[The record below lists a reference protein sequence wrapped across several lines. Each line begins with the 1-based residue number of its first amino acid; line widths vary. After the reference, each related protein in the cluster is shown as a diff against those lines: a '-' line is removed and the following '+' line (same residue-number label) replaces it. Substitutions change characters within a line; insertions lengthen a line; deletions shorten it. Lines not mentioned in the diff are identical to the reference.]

1 MRYDAFPSEL
11 FCKNRAKLTASLSP
25 KAIVVLS
32 SNDIMPTN
40 ADGTMGFKQ
49 QTDLFYL
56 TGIDQEETILILYPD
71 APEEH
76 FKEILFVKETSELIA
91 VWEGHKLTKKEATQ
105 ISGIKNIQWVDNF
118 DAILKTLIYS
128 SESVYLHA
136 NEHIRNASP
145 VETQND
151 RLAKKIKALY
161 PLHPI
166 HRLAPLL
173 NTIRMVKESAELVA
187 LQKAIDITEKAFRRV
202 LSFTKPGVTEF
213 EIEAEFIHEFI
224 KSRSGGF
231 AYTPIIASGANAC
244 VLHYI
249 SNELTCQDGDLLLLD
264 VGACYGNYNADMTR
278 TIPVNGRF
286 TARQKA
292 VYAAVKSVLEFATE
306 LMKPGIYWVD
316 YQKEVERFM
325 EGQLIDLGLFS
336 RKDVEK
342 QDPNAPLFKKYFMHG
357 VAHHLGLDVHDVWDK
372 YKPFQAG
379 MVLTCEPGIYIRE
392 EGLGVRLENNLLITE
407 QGTDNLMKHIP
418 IHWEEIEQLMQA
430 NK

>member
-1 MRYDAFPSEL
+1 MRYDAFPADL
-11 FCKNRAKLTASLSP
+11 FVKNRAKLTFALAP
-25 KAIVVLS
+25 KSIVILS

-56 TGIDQEETILILYPD
+56 TGIDQEETLLILYPD

-76 FKEILFVKETSELIA
+76 LKEILFVKETSELIA
-91 VWEGHKLTKKEATQ
+91 IWEGHKLTKKEATE
-105 ISGIKNIQWVDNF
+105 ISGIKNVQWAENF
-118 DAILKTLIYS
+118 EAILKTIIYS
-128 SESVYLHA
+128 AESVYLHA
-136 NEHIRNASP
+136 NEHIRNASL

-151 RLAKKIKALY
+151 RLANKIKENY
-161 PLHPI
+161 PLHAI
-166 HRLAPLL
+166 NRLAPLL
-173 NTIRMVKESAELVA
+173 NTIRMVKESAELEA

-202 LSFTKPGVTEF
+202 LSFTKPGVSEF

-224 KSRSGGF
+224 KRRSGGF

-249 SNELTCQDGDLLLLD
+249 SNELPCQDGDLLLLD

-286 TARQKA
+286 SPRQKEVYLA
-292 VYAAVKSVLEFATE
+292 VQSVLDFASG

-336 RKDVEK
+336 KKDVEK

-372 YKPFQAG
+372 YKPFEAG

-392 EGLGVRLENNLLITE
+392 EGLGIRLENNLLITE
-407 QGTDNLMKHIP
+407 NGTDNLMKHIP

-430 NK
+430 K

>member
-1 MRYDAFPSEL
+1 MRYDAFPADL
-11 FCKNRAKLTASLSP
+11 FVKNRAKLTFALAP
-25 KAIVVLS
+25 KSIVILS

-56 TGIDQEETILILYPD
+56 TGIDQEETLLILYPD

-76 FKEILFVKETSELIA
+76 LKEILFVKETSELIA
-91 VWEGHKLTKKEATQ
+91 IWEGHKLTKKEATE
-105 ISGIKNIQWVDNF
+105 ISGIKNVQWAENF
-118 DAILKTLIYS
+118 DAILKTIIYS
-128 SESVYLHA
+128 AESVYLHA
-136 NEHIRNASP
+136 NEHIRNASL

-151 RLAKKIKALY
+151 RLAKKIKENY
-161 PLHPI
+161 PLHAI
-166 HRLAPLL
+166 NRLAPLL
-173 NTIRMVKESAELVA
+173 NTIRMVKESAELEA

-202 LSFTKPGVTEF
+202 LSFTKPGVSEF

-224 KSRSGGF
+224 KRRSGGF

-249 SNELTCQDGDLLLLD
+249 SNELPCQDGDLLLLD

-286 TARQKA
+286 SPRQKEVYLA
-292 VYAAVKSVLEFATE
+292 VQSVLDFASG
-306 LMKPGIYWVD
+306 LMKPGIFWVD

-342 QDPNAPLFKKYFMHG
+342 QNPNAPLFKKYFMHG

-372 YKPFQAG
+372 YKPFEVG

-392 EGLGVRLENNLLITE
+392 EGLGIRLENNLLITE
-407 QGTDNLMKHIP
+407 NGTDNLMKHIP

-430 NK
+430 K

>member
-1 MRYDAFPSEL
+1 
-11 FCKNRAKLTASLSP
+11 
-25 KAIVVLS
+25 
-32 SNDIMPTN
+32 MPTN

-76 FKEILFVKETSELIA
+76 LKEILFVKETSELIA
-91 VWEGHKLTKKEATQ
+91 VWEGHKLTKNEATQ

-151 RLAKKIKALY
+151 RLAKKIKVLY

-173 NTIRMVKESAELVA
+173 NTIRMMKESAELVA
-187 LQKAIDITEKAFRRV
+187 LQKAIDITEKGFRRV

-292 VYAAVKSVLEFATE
+292 VYVAVQSVLDFATE

>member
-76 FKEILFVKETSELIA
+76 LKEILFVKETSELIA

-128 SESVYLHA
+128 SESIYLHA

-202 LSFTKPGVTEF
+202 LSFTKPGVTEY

-292 VYAAVKSVLEFATE
+292 VYVAVQSVLDFATE

>member
-1 MRYDAFPSEL
+1 MRYDAFPADL
-11 FCKNRAKLTASLSP
+11 FVKNRAKLTFALAP
-25 KAIVVLS
+25 KSIVILS

-56 TGIDQEETILILYPD
+56 TGIDQEETLLILYPD

-76 FKEILFVKETSELIA
+76 LKEILFVKETSELIA
-91 VWEGHKLTKKEATQ
+91 IWEGHKLTKKEATE
-105 ISGIKNIQWVDNF
+105 ISGIKNVQWAENF
-118 DAILKTLIYS
+118 EAILKTIMYS
-128 SESVYLHA
+128 AEFVYLHA
-136 NEHIRNASP
+136 NEHIRNASL

-151 RLAKKIKALY
+151 RLAKKIKENY
-161 PLHPI
+161 PLHTI
-166 HRLAPLL
+166 NRLAPLL
-173 NTIRMVKESAELVA
+173 NTIRMVKESAELEA

-202 LSFTKPGVTEF
+202 LSFTKPGVSEF

-224 KSRSGGF
+224 KRRSGGF

-286 TARQKA
+286 SPRQKEVYLA
-292 VYAAVKSVLEFATE
+292 VQSVLDFASG
-306 LMKPGIYWVD
+306 LMKPGIFWVD

-325 EGQLIDLGLFS
+325 ESQLIDLGLFS

-342 QDPNAPLFKKYFMHG
+342 QNPNAPLFKKYFMHG

-372 YKPFQAG
+372 YKPFEAG

-392 EGLGVRLENNLLITE
+392 EGLGIRLENNLLITE
-407 QGTDNLMKHIP
+407 NGTDNLMKHIP

-430 NK
+430 K

>member
-1 MRYDAFPSEL
+1 MRYDAFPADL
-11 FCKNRAKLTASLSP
+11 FVKNRAKLTFALAP
-25 KAIVVLS
+25 KSIVILS

-56 TGIDQEETILILYPD
+56 TGIDQEETLLILYPD

-76 FKEILFVKETSELIA
+76 LKEILFVKETSELIA
-91 VWEGHKLTKKEATQ
+91 IWEGHKLTKKEATE
-105 ISGIKNIQWVDNF
+105 ISGIKNVQWAENF
-118 DAILKTLIYS
+118 DAILKTIIYS
-128 SESVYLHA
+128 AESVYLHA
-136 NEHIRNASP
+136 NEHIRNASL

-151 RLAKKIKALY
+151 RLAKKIKENY
-161 PLHPI
+161 HLHTI
-166 HRLAPLL
+166 NRLAPLL
-173 NTIRMVKESAELVA
+173 NTIRMVKESAELEA
-187 LQKAIDITEKAFRRV
+187 LQKAIDITERAFRRV
-202 LSFTKPGVTEF
+202 LSFTKPGVSEF

-224 KSRSGGF
+224 KRRSGGF

-249 SNELTCQDGDLLLLD
+249 SNELPCQDGDLLLLD

-286 TARQKA
+286 SPRQKEVYLA
-292 VYAAVKSVLEFATE
+292 VQSVLDFASE
-306 LMKPGIYWVD
+306 LMKPGIFWVD

-342 QDPNAPLFKKYFMHG
+342 QNPNAPLFKKYFMHG

-372 YKPFQAG
+372 YKPFEAG

-392 EGLGVRLENNLLITE
+392 EGLGIRLENNLLITE
-407 QGTDNLMKHIP
+407 NGTDNLMKHIP

-430 NK
+430 K